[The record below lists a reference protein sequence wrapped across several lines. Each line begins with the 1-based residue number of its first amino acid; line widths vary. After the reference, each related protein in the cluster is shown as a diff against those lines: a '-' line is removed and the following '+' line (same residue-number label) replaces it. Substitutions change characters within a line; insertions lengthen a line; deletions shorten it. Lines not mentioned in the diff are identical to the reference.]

1 MKSYAVVFAPEAQD
15 NLVELYTYIADRA
28 SPVVAKRYTNAI
40 VESCERLATL
50 PYQGMRRD
58 DLRPGLRIT
67 NHRRRTVIA
76 FEVDDGKALV
86 SILGIFHG
94 GRNYETALGDPDWMD
109 DASNDP

>member
-1 MKSYAVVFAPEAQD
+1 M
-15 NLVELYTYIADRA
+15 
-28 SPVVAKRYTNAI
+28 RYTDAI

-50 PYQGMRRD
+50 PHPGTRRD

-76 FEVDDGKALV
+76 FEVDDDKAVV
-86 SILGIFHG
+86 SVLGIFHG
-94 GRNYETALGDPDWMD
+94 GRNYETTLGDPDTAD